1 MPYSPPKTGSFS
13 RGKLFIIALWG
24 HFILQRSNAVL
35 WGNQK
40 QGRTKVTTVFP
51 CVSFLEPQK
60 RNDINVFIWNVR
72 NQHTGAS
79 VTRLL
84 PTLTARAILG
94 KNNCCGHRGCVH
106 KDPPF
111 FDRSKAPAHS
121 GCLWM
126 QPGASG
132 RARGEWERWGLAS
145 DSLLPCCCFPREGSF
160 ASSGVVSPA
169 LSSSPQVH
177 WPDRY
182 LYLEDPP
189 EKTRTSSWLPRGKRS
204 LLWL

>member
-13 RGKLFIIALWG
+13 RGKLFIIALGG

-60 RNDINVFIWNVR
+60 RNGINVFISNVR

-84 PTLTARAILG
+84 GIYIQKTYARLLPTLTARAILG
-94 KNNCCGHRGCVH
+94 RTTAVATGAVSTRTHHSLTGANSLHIQ
-106 KDPPF
+106 
-111 FDRSKAPAHS
+111 AAS
-121 GCLWM
+121 GCS
-126 QPGASG
+126 QEVPEGQEVSGKDGAC
-132 RARGEWERWGLAS
+132 LAS
-145 DSLLPCCCFPREGSF
+145 DSLRPCFFFPPEGSF
-160 ASSGVVSPA
+160 AG
-169 LSSSPQVH
+169 
-177 WPDRY
+177 
-182 LYLEDPP
+182 
-189 EKTRTSSWLPRGKRS
+189 
-204 LLWL
+204 LLWSCVSSHKLLSTGPLARQIFLLGRPT